1 MHASAYC
8 SKYLR
13 SVLTPIDA
21 ASARTLTGPPWP
33 VAYSATAIDLVAAS
47 RRVQDRACVDE
58 LPYLPPIRAASPEC
72 RRSCVQAAAR
82 QLLDE
87 RLKPDPCA
95 PEVLEVRLIVAI
107 TEVPGKCRSTPLA
120 ERPMDDTTLLSSFLR
135 RHCRHERVEVLLLD
149 HERERLELRGS
160 SGLSGADDDA
170 TQHQRFH
177 HSSALRQAASAVR
190 HLRHVDR
197 SSANSRPRPWP

>member
-1 MHASAYC
+1 M
-8 SKYLR
+8 
-13 SVLTPIDA
+13 P
-21 ASARTLTGPPWP
+21 
-33 VAYSATAIDLVAAS
+33 
-47 RRVQDRACVDE
+47 QE
-58 LPYLPPIRAASPEC
+58 LCIE
-72 RRSCVQAAAR
+72 AAAR

-135 RHCRHERVEVLLLD
+135 RPCRHERVEVLLLD

-160 SGLSGADDDA
+160 SGLSGADDAA

-190 HLRHVDR
+190 HLRQHVDR
-197 SSANSRPRPWP
+197 SSANSLALKSGGWTLLSAKIGSCRGFLCRTRESEEPPPHRTATVAT